1 MSALKVLNESVGLR
15 KIRVVI
21 NGGTFF
27 LTWNTQLLNSIY
39 LLLKSFSNW
48 NLNLTMR
55 KR

>member
-1 MSALKVLNESVGLR
+1 MSALKVLNESVG
-15 KIRVVI
+15 KIRAVI